1 MDNLAVLSLLAL
13 APILVVGVLLAGLRW
28 PAKYAM
34 PIGYVVAIVVALLV
48 WEMSPAGVVAA
59 SIEGLIIAATLLY
72 IVFGALLLLST
83 LTLGGAMATIR
94 AGFTSIS
101 PDRRVQAVIIAW
113 LFGSFIEGASGF
125 GTPAAVVAPLLLAL
139 GFPAMAAVM
148 CGLIIQSTPVS
159 FGAVGTPILVGVNGG
174 LAGDPGVEARTAE
187 LGVTMPEYVADIGFR
202 VALTH
207 GIVGLLIPLILVCM
221 LTGFF
226 GPERRFRDGLAVWP
240 FAIYGGLAMVVPS
253 VFVAWLLGPEFPSLL
268 GGLIGLAVVMFTS
281 SKGFLM
287 PKETFD
293 FGPRESWL
301 DRWMG
306 SIEPASTTVAEERM
320 SLLRAWTPYVLL
332 AALLVLTR
340 VVDPLTE
347 FLTGLSLSF
356 DELLGTT
363 ISPSVEP
370 FYSPAFMLILA
381 SITAYALHRMSR
393 RQIAGT
399 WQIAGRQ
406 LAGAAVALLYLQWMI
421 IAFSYGKVDHD
432 RFAFL
437 VALFALAT
445 VGRARYGDR
454 TRSEAAGWALRV
466 TQLAVVATYFITAA
480 DHRRTRVSIF
490 LDPWQDPDSAGYQSI
505 HAIYAFAEGGWWGR
519 GLGASS
525 EKLGRLPEAHTD
537 FIFAIIGEELGLL
550 GTLAVIGLLLVLG
563 YAGIR
568 IAWRARD
575 TFVRLAAA
583 GITGWLMFQALV
595 NLGSVLA
602 VLPVV
607 GVPLPLVS
615 YGGSA
620 LVPTIVAVGL
630 LLCFAKEEPGARA
643 VLAARRRGRVART

>member
-406 LAGAAVALLYLQWMI
+406 LAGAAVALLFAVPLVRVLIQSGPDLNESGFSSMPVTMAEGAAAVAGSTWPA
-421 IAFSYGKVDHD
+421 IAPWVGALGAFIAGSNTVSNLTFSLFQFSTGEQIGVPPENI
-432 RFAFL
+432 
-437 VALFALAT
+437 VAAQAVGGAGGNPIAVHNIVAASAT
-445 VGRARYGDR
+445 VG
-454 TRSEAAGWALRV
+454 L
-466 TQLAVVATYFITAA
+466 
-480 DHRRTRVSIF
+480 
-490 LDPWQDPDSAGYQSI
+490 
-505 HAIYAFAEGGWWGR
+505 
-519 GLGASS
+519 
-525 EKLGRLPEAHTD
+525 LGREGDLIRKTVLVTLYYCLTAGAVTYL
-537 FIFAIIGEELGLL
+537 FIHGFGLNL
-550 GTLAVIGLLLVLG
+550 GTTMLVL
-563 YAGIR
+563 I
-568 IAWRARD
+568 
-575 TFVRLAAA
+575 
-583 GITGWLMFQALV
+583 
-595 NLGSVLA
+595 
-602 VLPVV
+602 
-607 GVPLPLVS
+607 
-615 YGGSA
+615 
-620 LVPTIVAVGL
+620 IVA
-630 LLCFAKEEPGARA
+630 
-643 VLAARRRGRVART
+643 LALIVWWMRRQPAQVTVTPDR